1 METNNLPAKIEQVLV
16 GGDLSKLSTEERV
29 SYYQKLCESL
39 GLNPLTKPFEYITL
53 NGKLQLYARKDATEQ
68 LRKLYGVSIGK
79 VDSVQVGEGI
89 IAFKAHAVDG
99 TGRTD
104 EAIGAVSVVGLKGD
118 VLANAVMK
126 AETKAKRRVTL
137 SICGLGM
144 LDETELETIPA
155 KAQAPVITVSNAPT
169 EQMSTLA
176 ETKFF
181 SLPERNPAQ
190 ETFLSKRGCYRDEVT
205 GQWICP
211 KGTQMPT
218 KALIK
223 LSEYETEDLQIAD
236 ELPDWDASTTPPVE
250 LSKWKDNETLAELNT
265 RISDLAEKKKMPSA

>member
-1 METNNLPAKIEQVLV
+1 METSNQKIEQVLV
-16 GGDLSKLSTEERV
+16 GGDLSKLSTEERL
-29 SYYQKLCESL
+29 SYYQRLCESL

-79 VDSVQVGEGI
+79 VDSIQIGEGI
-89 IAFKAHAVDG
+89 IAFKAHAIDG

-104 EAIGAVSVVGLKGD
+104 EAIGAVSIIGLKGD
-118 VLANAVMK
+118 ALANAVMK

-144 LDETELETIPA
+144 LDETELETIPEIVRESA
-155 KAQAPVITVSNAPT
+155 KPTVKLD
-169 EQMSTLA
+169 QMSELA
-176 ETKFF
+176 ETKYF
-181 SLPERNPAQ
+181 SFPERNPAQ
-190 ETFLSKRGCYRDEVT
+190 ETFLTKRGCYRDDVT

-211 KGTQMPT
+211 KGTTIET
-218 KALIK
+218 KALVK
-223 LSEYETEDLQIAD
+223 LSQFEVPDLHDAD
-236 ELPDWDASTTPPVE
+236 ELPEWTEEPKAPLVE
-250 LSKWKDNETLAELNT
+250 LPKWKDNESLEALNK